1 MTAEPGFPLRAL
13 MQECTWPRSPEHP
26 FGNLRRQE
34 GSPGSGRSCA
44 VPAAAVTMRVFRDIL
59 LALRQLHDAGWV
71 MGKLDIGDVF
81 VKGNLAGGSIR
92 GVSFVDVSSARKTGE
107 SAAPCGPGPGFYVP
121 DPFPG
126 PADEKTDVLLAGWL
140 LLSMLYPIAAQNIRL
155 GRPLDFLGEIQT
167 LTEGESVPS
176 GLPREMRAEVN
187 RLLLRATAPDPEQRI
202 SMDEM
207 LATAEDWCRRLER

>member
-1 MTAEPGFPLRAL
+1 MECPLWMSALPG
-13 MQECTWPRSPEHP
+13 
-26 FGNLRRQE
+26 RQ
-34 GSPGSGRSCA
+34 GR
-44 VPAAAVTMRVFRDIL
+44 
-59 LALRQLHDAGWV
+59 
-71 MGKLDIGDVF
+71 
-81 VKGNLAGGSIR
+81 
-92 GVSFVDVSSARKTGE
+92 
-107 SAAPCGPGPGFYVP
+107 FYVP

-187 RLLLRATAPDPEQRI
+187 ILLMQAEDPDPEQRI
-202 SMDEM
+202 TLDEM
-207 LATAEDWCRRLER
+207 LAAVEDWCRRLER